1 MQLPCEFMISLLQFK
16 IIAITNIICKAHTFI
31 LFQETGKD
39 QELLSILKHVR
50 PGNGFEPKFPI
61 FSKVEINGKN
71 TDPLWQFLRESIPT
85 PSDNSHH
92 LVGNPR
98 FIVWQPVQR
107 NDISWNFE
115 KFLVSPE
122 GIPYKRY
129 SPKFE
134 TVNIKPDIEE
144 LIRKFI

>member
-1 MQLPCEFMISLLQFK
+1 MISLLQFK

-107 NDISWNFE
+107 NNISWNFE

-122 GIPYKRY
+122 GTPYN